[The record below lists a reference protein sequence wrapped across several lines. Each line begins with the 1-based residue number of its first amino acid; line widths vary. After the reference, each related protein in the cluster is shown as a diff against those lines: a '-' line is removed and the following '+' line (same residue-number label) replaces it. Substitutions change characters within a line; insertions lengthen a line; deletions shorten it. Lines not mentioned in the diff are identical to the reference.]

1 MKSVEE
7 VLRETGLSE
16 EQIKALDPKVT
27 TGFTTILS
35 SASQAQEAAE
45 LAKRAQSEQYDSQIA
60 PALDSWANDK
70 ANLEATVAFY
80 KTQAENAKAGGFLP
94 AEAPNAP
101 PAGTPGR
108 AAATGQFVAG
118 KNEVPGSPQY
128 MTRQEGFAAVSNTQ
142 WVLAEFMRLNNGAVP
157 PDDIETIANEAVAQR
172 MSLRD
177 YASKKY
183 EFPAKREAIK
193 AAEQKKHDDAIRA
206 ETTAEVDKKWAERG
220 GNNPNIRQA
229 EVSRF
234 ATLDKAVKEGARPD
248 PLKMGREQ
256 RHQATRQV
264 IAKEI
269 AENSTVQ

>member
-1 MKSVEE
+1 MKTVEE
-7 VLRETGLSE
+7 ILRDTGLND

-45 LAKRAQSEQYDSQIA
+45 FAKRAQSEQYDSQIA

-101 PAGTPGR
+101 PAR

-157 PDDIETIANEAVAQR
+157 PDDIETIANEAASQR
-172 MSLRD
+172 MPLRD
-177 YASKKY
+177 YAAKKY
-183 EFPAKREAIK
+183 DFAAKREAIK

-220 GNNPNIRQA
+220 GNNPNVRQA